1 MIHMRWHKD
10 GERENKEV
18 VVHPSDSDAWKALDN
33 FDPKFT
39 RDVRNVCI
47 GLTTDGFTPFSDN
60 ATLYSCW
67 PMFVVPYNLPPLCM
81 KYEFMFL
88 CLLVPDLDHLGPKLN
103 MMLRPLIDELKEL
116 WNGVEAYDS
125 HKKQKFTLRAAYLWS
140 IHDFMTYSF
149 FAGWSIHGRLTCPIC
164 HPDIDCFHLIAD
176 GKIGYFHCHRCWLPP
191 KHSFRM

>member
-149 FAGWSIHGRLTCPIC
+149 FCGMEHSWQ
-164 HPDIDCFHLIAD
+164 IDLSDMSPRH
-176 GKIGYFHCHRCWLPP
+176 
-191 KHSFRM
+191 